1 MQRTSTLRLGML
13 NQAKALLKIAM
24 DHIASTLDSEK
35 TWDNYLEVLN
45 PTSHHR
51 QRYVRLNPKLTEDP
65 PALDEVD
72 KMIHIQGIV
81 RSQMMNDDRIRQVA
95 LQLTATSFYFE
106 KTGQLEPM
114 PDGGFEVKG

>member
-1 MQRTSTLRLGML
+1 
-13 NQAKALLKIAM
+13 
-24 DHIASTLDSEK
+24 
-35 TWDNYLEVLN
+35 LN